1 MDYAELKQLAKVMKC
16 SVKNL
21 IVMAPQNDP
30 FYCGTKADKAQAQW
44 FGDLWERFGF
54 SEKAKESKD
63 AKGMHLRRIHYI
75 LVSQGDFTDCNGKP
89 YENTDECWGALN
101 TASRAAR
108 YLKLVPVDAFVDM
121 RNPPVKAFYN
131 FDAKPDLSIA
141 LPEYWDCSLPS
152 IEADLYC
159 DLSFPELRLSG
170 FEYQASDQPYLLE
183 IWCEKSTMNDVL
195 IPLCEEV
202 GANFVTGLG
211 FLSITAVQNLID
223 RTRQANKPCRVF
235 YISDFD
241 PAGVTMPRQIARQV
255 EFWLAADGLDLDI
268 ALEPVALT
276 RAQIDQFNLP
286 RVPIKE
292 SDLRAAGFEAKNGEG
307 ACELD
312 ALEALHPGSLR
323 TIILEAMSAFIDV
336 DLRRKTFMA
345 RHEAMRNI
353 SFAWEEETAEERS
366 AFKTIAT
373 RTADIIDG
381 YREQLEALAE
391 SMQAEF
397 EPIAAELESL
407 QQAVKIKAD
416 GMDRYLPDKPTPSV
430 SPKDDNW
437 LFRSD
442 RDYLTQLA
450 NYHR

>member
-1 MDYAELKQLAKVMKC
+1 MDYAELKQLAKQQKC

-30 FYCGTKADKAQAQW
+30 FYCGTKSDKAQADW
-44 FGDLWERFGF
+44 FGELWNRFGF
-54 SEKAKESKD
+54 IN
-63 AKGMHLRRIHYI
+63 GMHIRRIHYI
-75 LVSQGDFTDCNGKP
+75 LVSQGDFKDCNGKP
-89 YENTDECWGALN
+89 YENTDDCWNALN
-101 TASRAAR
+101 TASRSAR
-108 YLKLVPVDAFVDM
+108 YLKLVPVNAFVDM
-121 RNPPVKAFYN
+121 RNPPVKTFYN
-131 FDAKPDLSIA
+131 FDAKPELSVG
-141 LPEYWDCSLPS
+141 LPEWWECNLPS
-152 IEADLYC
+152 IDTDLDCGFY
-159 DLSFPELRLSG
+159 FPELKLSG
-170 FEYQASDQPYLLE
+170 FEYQSSDQPYLLE

-255 EFWLAADGLDLDI
+255 EFWLASDGLDLDI

-276 RAQIDQFNLP
+276 REQIEQFNLP

-292 SDLRAAGFEAKNGEG
+292 SDRRATGFEAKNGEG

-336 DLRRKTFMA
+336 NLRRKTQAA
-345 RHEAMRNI
+345 RLEAIRAI
-353 SFAWEEETAEERS
+353 ESAWDEETEDEREVFS
-366 AFKTIAT
+366 DIAK
-373 RTADIIDG
+373 RTNGIVEG
-381 YREQLEALAE
+381 YRERLESLAE
-391 SMQAEF
+391 SMGHEL
-397 EPIAAELESL
+397 EPISDDLEQL
-407 QQAVKIKAD
+407 QQAIREKAD
-416 GMDRYLPDKPTPSV
+416 GMIRCLPAKPEPSV
-430 SPKDDNW
+430 CPNDDDW

-450 NYHR
+450 NYRR